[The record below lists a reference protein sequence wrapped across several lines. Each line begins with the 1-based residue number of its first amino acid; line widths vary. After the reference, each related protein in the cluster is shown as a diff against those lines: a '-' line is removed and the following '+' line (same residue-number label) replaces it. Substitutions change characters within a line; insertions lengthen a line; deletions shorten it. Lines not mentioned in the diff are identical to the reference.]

1 MDEDVIATSP
11 TLGQKKKRRRIFALA
26 QETKVSKYET
36 CERVLHE
43 YAQKI
48 YEYWRQIISVLLK
61 EQGDHFVSIKAQS
74 YRKNI
79 KERVGESIARFK
91 GSWDVDIYCD
101 EEQLRAKLAYQLRNQ
116 NK

>member
-1 MDEDVIATSP
+1 MDEGETNTTPALV
-11 TLGQKKKRRRIFALA
+11 QKKKRRKIFALTQDSKA
-26 QETKVSKYET
+26 NKYET

-48 YEYWRQIISVLLK
+48 YEYWREIISAILQ
-61 EQGDHFVSIKAQS
+61 EQGDHFVSIKAHN

-79 KERVGESIARFK
+79 KEKVGESIARFK

-101 EEQLRAKLAYQLRNQ
+101 
-116 NK
+116 